1 MIFTIRDLTGEI
13 GDAEVSIS
21 TPLGRGATAIIY
33 PAVFQGEPCA
43 AKIYHQDR
51 TLDTAKITAMLANVP
66 ANVRIRVAGDRHP
79 QLAWP
84 FAILSDRSG
93 RDVGYLMPLVDPAKS
108 FSIDH
113 YYDQILLKK
122 LKSPSEG
129 ALSFKLEIAR
139 NLCLLVADLH
149 DHGHYFIDIKPQN
162 IRVLLGSHVVTLV
175 DCDGFSIAGPDGTRY
190 PAELVSSDYIA
201 PEAYRNNTIPAQLGE
216 TQDRYALAVILF
228 QLMNRGTHPFQGI
241 IHLSSITASTNDEK
255 AAKGLYPHGITPDVR
270 ITPRPQ
276 SIHFLLDD
284 GLRTLFDAAFIGK
297 SDSRPSARDWADC
310 LDKLLRDKGL
320 GRCDKE
326 PYDLTHMRF
335 TGKQCPT
342 CYLARIKPMTIPS
355 TRVEPVVSSPIP
367 SWKPPTPVPK
377 PESVMSNFGWVVV
390 AILVGLFLIWIVSDS
405 SKPAAPTSKQP
416 VTASGADLPPPP
428 PLEPAT
434 RRAPTPA
441 QLEASRGSARSA
453 ISAAAS
459 NSAPPI
465 PMFNSADA
473 SIKYLAWL
481 DGTSEKLKNV
491 KPDLNTRREFLQTLW
506 YESRRAGLEPGLVLG
521 LIETASSFRKYYIS
535 ENGSRGYMVVSPY
548 WAGLLGDGD
557 AMKLFHMQ
565 TNLRFGCVV
574 LRHYLDQRKGDLS
587 FALKDYYE
595 SNVFIEGKRQPESE
609 FPDLVMRNMRQ
620 WL

>member
-1 MIFTIRDLTGEI
+1 MIFTIRDLTGGI
-13 GDAEVSIS
+13 GDAAVSIR

-51 TLDTAKITAMLANVP
+51 ALDTAKITAMLANVP

-108 FSIDH
+108 FSLDH

-175 DCDGFSIAGPDGTRY
+175 DCDGFSIAGPDGRRY

-216 TQDRYALAVILF
+216 AQDRYALAVILF

-255 AAKGLYPHGITPDVR
+255 AAKGLYPHGITPDVG

-284 GLRTLFDAAFIGK
+284 GLRTLFDAAFVGK
-297 SDSRPSARDWADC
+297 SDSRPLARDWADS

-342 CYLARIKPMTIPS
+342 CYLAGIKPMTVPS
-355 TRVEPVVSSPIP
+355 TRVEPVVSSPTP
-367 SWKPPTPVPK
+367 SRKTPIPVPK
-377 PESVMSNFGWVVV
+377 PESAMSNSEWMVI
-390 AILVGLFLIWIVSDS
+390 AILVGMVLILMWIASGS
-405 SKPAAPTSKQP
+405 SKPAAPTTQSP
-416 VTASGADLPPPP
+416 NGNTPPPVLQQTAP
-428 PLEPAT
+428 QTSIPVGRYISLYVSES
-434 RRAPTPA
+434 RAVGYSLDNSSE
-441 QLEASRGSARSA
+441 LEADKNALAQCQRQIQSSNKDQCIKVVAGPGECLGISR
-453 ISAAAS
+453 AS
-459 NSAPPI
+459 NGAVG
-465 PMFNSADA
+465 A
-473 SIKYLAWL
+473 SISNSPKNA
-481 DGTSEKLKNV
+481 GTSA
-491 KPDLNTRREFLQTLW
+491 Q
-506 YESRRAGLEPGLVLG
+506 SAC
-521 LIETASSFRKYYIS
+521 
-535 ENGSRGYMVVSPY
+535 
-548 WAGLLGDGD
+548 
-557 AMKLFHMQ
+557 Q
-565 TNLRFGCVV
+565 TNGGEDCPFSSATTFC
-574 LRHYLDQRKGDLS
+574 
-587 FALKDYYE
+587 LK
-595 SNVFIEGKRQPESE
+595 
-609 FPDLVMRNMRQ
+609 
-620 WL
+620 